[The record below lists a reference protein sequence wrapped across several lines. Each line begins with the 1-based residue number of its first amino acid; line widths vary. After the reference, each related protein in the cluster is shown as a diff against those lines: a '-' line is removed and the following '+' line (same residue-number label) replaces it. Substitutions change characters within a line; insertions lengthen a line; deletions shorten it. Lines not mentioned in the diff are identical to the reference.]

1 MTKSLFL
8 ATTAIALMFTA
19 PVFGSEAT
27 GKVSEIIIKIETPD
41 GPRWYTLGADLSK
54 IDIRKGAVVTFD
66 YADDTIEAI
75 EVKKPDANNSK
86 KDDN

>member
-8 ATTAIALMFTA
+8 ATTAIVPIFTG
-19 PVFGSEAT
+19 PVFGGEST
-27 GKVSEIIIKIETPD
+27 GKISEIIIKIEPPD

-75 EVKKPDANNSK
+75 DVKKAR
-86 KDDN
+86 